1 MNVTG
6 HLRKVTSIV
15 LLGLLGAMPIGA
27 QDQPPSQPDTQSSYT
42 LKVDTDLVLTDIV
55 VRDKK
60 TGEVVRGLTANDFQV
75 QENGKPQKIIS
86 FDFQSVDQAA
96 PLKEAT
102 VNGKAGNT
110 IMGSLN
116 RSATS
121 TELRNHRL
129 IVMFFDITSMQPED
143 LERAQDAARNYINKQ
158 MQPADLVAVVS
169 LDQSLSLDRD
179 FTANKQLLLNAVN
192 AYSGTQGAGF
202 QSGATST
209 TNQVEDTTSFTADE
223 SEYNDVNTDR
233 ELSAFADIAH
243 SLAYINEKKSLLY
256 FSGGIQRDG
265 IENQAS
271 LHAAINASVRANMS
285 IYSVDARGLEA
296 ISPLGDAS
304 TGSLRG
310 TSGYNGAALENNL
323 DSNFNTQEVM
333 ATLSSDTG
341 GKAFFDSNDFSPAFQ
356 RIQQDTSAYYVIGFR
371 STDTEKDGRYR
382 RLTIKINRPNV
393 KLEYRPGYYAPA
405 DYKHANKDERERQ
418 LQEQLASD
426 LPATDVKVYLEAYY
440 FRSDTGS
447 GTPRY
452 YVPVSLIVPG
462 SQIPFVKGG
471 DRSKA
476 TLDIIGQLKNTAGQD
491 MAEIRQTVK
500 LAIDDSQQVSRK
512 NIQYTTGFTL
522 PLGKYHLKFVV
533 RENQTGR
540 MGSFETDINL
550 PDLKKFPLKLSSVVL
565 SSQRSPSGKKEE
577 DSPLSN
583 GGFTWVPNVA
593 HVFRTDQH
601 MYLLYEVYDPASTP
615 AKGPAPAAAAKPHGT
630 PGQAGMKVLTS
641 IEFLQ
646 GTTKVFETPLVEA
659 TSVNVP
665 GRDAVAFAFDIPLD
679 RLHAGLYICQVNV
692 IDDTGGSF
700 SFPRQAM
707 LVRAGAPPPA
717 ATTPPAAP
725 GPSSNPSS
733 SPAPAAHAPSP

>member
-1 MNVTG
+1 MNVIG
-6 HLRKVTSIV
+6 HLRRLTA
-15 LLGLLGAMPIGA
+15 LALMGLLGAMPMAA
-27 QDQPPSQPDTQSSYT
+27 QDQAPATDTQTAYT
-42 LKVDTDLVLTDIV
+42 LKVDSDLVLTNIV
-55 VRDKK
+55 VRDRK

-96 PLKEAT
+96 PLNEAT

-110 IMGSLN
+110 IMGNMN
-116 RSATS
+116 RTANSAQ
-121 TELRNHRL
+121 LRNHRL

-143 LERAQDAARNYINKQ
+143 LERAQDAARNYINRQ

-169 LDQSLSLDRD
+169 LNQSLSLDRD
-179 FTANKQLLLNAVN
+179 FTASKQLLLNAVN

-233 ELSAFADIAH
+233 ELFAFADIAH

-310 TSGYNGAALENNL
+310 TSGYNGAALQNNL

-371 STDTEKDGRYR
+371 STDTAKDGRYR

-426 LPATDVKVYLEAYY
+426 LPATDVEVYLQAYY
-440 FRSDTGS
+440 FRSDTGAAQS
-447 GTPRY
+447 RF

-476 TLDIIGQLKNTAGQD
+476 TLDIIGELKNTAGQD

-565 SSQRSPSGKKEE
+565 SSQRGPSGKK
-577 DSPLSN
+577 DDDNPLSN

-601 MYLLYEVYDPASTP
+601 MYLLYEVYDPASAPAKVTPTP
-615 AKGPAPAAAAKPHGT
+615 ATAAKPHGT
-630 PGQAGMKVLTS
+630 PGQAGVKVLTS

-679 RLHAGLYICQVNV
+679 RLNAGLYICQVNV

-700 SFPRQAM
+700 SFPRQAL
-707 LVRAGAPPPA
+707 LVRATAPPA
-717 ATTPPAAP
+717 ADTPSTTPASPPSNAAP
-725 GPSSNPSS
+725 
-733 SPAPAAHAPSP
+733 PARAPSQ